1 VSRSGRPTAR
11 SVALE
16 VVRRVTGSDAYSNL
30 TIASELERARLSPR
44 DAAMAT
50 ELAYGTI
57 RRLLRLDHAL
67 GSLVDR
73 PLDGT
78 PADALAAL
86 RLGAY
91 QLLFTRV
98 PAHAA
103 VAETVRLVP
112 ARRRGFVN
120 AVLRRLATEGARWP
134 DGVDDH
140 AVSLRTGLTEW
151 AVAELRRLVREE
163 VEPAASAL
171 TEPAPLT
178 VRTNTCRTTVEDLMA
193 RLEDVGV
200 TAHRGSIHAGSLLI
214 DGGRPSELPGFQEGW
229 FAVQDQ
235 ASSFVVD
242 ALEPTAGHRVLDV
255 CAGPGGKA
263 GHLACLVRPGGVLV
277 ASDASH
283 RRAALV
289 MRTVERL
296 GGRAL
301 VLVQDGRRPAVA
313 GGFDRVLVD
322 APCSGLGSARRR
334 PELLWRARKAELSG
348 LARLQVGITTAA
360 ADLLAVGGRLV
371 YSVCTYPRAETDA
384 VCDALLRRRPDLRPA
399 PIQGPDGPAE
409 RIRLWPHRHGCDA
422 MFVAAFRRGLPSHR

>member
-1 VSRSGRPTAR
+1 
-11 SVALE
+11 
-16 VVRRVTGSDAYSNL
+16 
-30 TIASELERARLSPR
+30 
-44 DAAMAT
+44 
-50 ELAYGTI
+50 
-57 RRLLRLDHAL
+57 
-67 GSLVDR
+67 
-73 PLDGT
+73 
-78 PADALAAL
+78 
-86 RLGAY
+86 
-91 QLLFTRV
+91 
-98 PAHAA
+98 
-103 VAETVRLVP
+103 
-112 ARRRGFVN
+112 
-120 AVLRRLATEGARWP
+120 
-134 DGVDDH
+134 
-140 AVSLRTGLTEW
+140 
-151 AVAELRRLVREE
+151 
-163 VEPAASAL
+163 
-171 TEPAPLT
+171 
-178 VRTNTCRTTVEDLMA
+178 
-193 RLEDVGV
+193 
-200 TAHRGSIHAGSLLI
+200 
-214 DGGRPSELPGFQEGW
+214 
-229 FAVQDQ
+229 
-235 ASSFVVD
+235 
-242 ALEPTAGHRVLDV
+242 
-255 CAGPGGKA
+255 
-263 GHLACLVRPGGVLV
+263 VLV